1 MLNCKGNIEDNTDT
15 SVTLNKALNN
25 FQVMNSHP
33 EFRAMMQSM
42 QSVSR
47 SGKVKQIG
55 DLSVG
60 DFVIAR
66 FKDDKVLY
74 RALVEEAGFGE
85 HNTLLRYCLVLSNEG
100 LHKEILNKD
109 QYST

>member
-1 MLNCKGNIEDNTDT
+1 MVCSTFSRKNIAKTTDT
-15 SVTLNKALNN
+15 SVYIDITINN

-42 QSVSR
+42 QSVAR

-66 FKDDKVLY
+66 FKSDKVLY

-85 HNTLLRYCLVLSNEG
+85 LIE
-100 LHKEILNKD
+100 LN
-109 QYST
+109 

>member
-1 MLNCKGNIEDNTDT
+1 
-15 SVTLNKALNN
+15 
-25 FQVMNSHP
+25 
-33 EFRAMMQSM
+33 MMQSM
-42 QSVSR
+42 QSVAR

-66 FKDDKVLY
+66 FKSDKVLY

-85 HNTLLRYCLVLSNEG
+85 LIKPN
-100 LHKEILNKD
+100 
-109 QYST
+109 